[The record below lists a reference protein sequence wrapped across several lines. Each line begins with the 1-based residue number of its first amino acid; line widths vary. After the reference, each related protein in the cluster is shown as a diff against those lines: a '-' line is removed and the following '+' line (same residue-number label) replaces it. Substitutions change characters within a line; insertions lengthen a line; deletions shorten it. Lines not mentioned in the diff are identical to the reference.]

1 VSSASSPPAPFW
13 PTQRTLLQL
22 DQQHRHPL
30 RSHQRRCAR
39 SGPRH
44 RCRQPHRREVPPG
57 WPQFRRQPAW
67 LIPGAWRMPPLRA
80 PRACACGWWATG
92 RGREAAVGCLVP
104 AANGGM
110 LRALAHRRRSI
121 ANPRNHGSPALQYW
135 RTIWQSALV
144 RARYGD
150 DRCSRPPRATCFST
164 AASAAGSPGL
174 VNPCCWLAAA
184 PDFVHYELRR

>member
-1 VSSASSPPAPFW
+1 MTRSKPMNRGGQWHQPTRQAPPPAGCARSSSHSADPCPSSW
-13 PTQRTLLQL
+13 LQ
-22 DQQHRHPL
+22 Q
-30 RSHQRRCAR
+30 QRRCNALLLLTEWHC
-39 SGPRH
+39 S
-44 RCRQPHRREVPPG
+44 
-57 WPQFRRQPAW
+57 
-67 LIPGAWRMPPLRA
+67 LRGQL
-80 PRACACGWWATG
+80 ACACGWWATG

-174 VNPCCWLAAA
+174 VNPCSWLPA
-184 PDFVHYELRR
+184 PPYFVHHELRQ